1 MLFFSQASSLPF
13 FLPNTSALSVYSQK
27 FLLFPNCS
35 LVEFSA
41 LNLLFS
47 SLAPVLSASLVL
59 SAGSSS
65 WADPAPEEWKV
76 GFFFWQ
82 RPCQK
87 PSLLLRLC
95 KGKENQLMPQK
106 TKHKNSLRWQ
116 SPSRVQR
123 KCFYNHSRHQGKYS
137 HLEKLVFHH
146 IMYTQSHLE
155 ISNTHQ
161 MQQPPG
167 CGE

>member
-76 GFFFWQ
+76 VFFFFLAEALPKTFFTAQ
-82 RPCQK
+82 ALQGERK
-87 PSLLLRLC
+87 SAHAS
-95 KGKENQLMPQK
+95 KNQ
-106 TKHKNSLRWQ
+106 
-116 SPSRVQR
+116 
-123 KCFYNHSRHQGKYS
+123 
-137 HLEKLVFHH
+137 
-146 IMYTQSHLE
+146 TQELSE
-155 ISNTHQ
+155 VAVSF
-161 MQQPPG
+161 
-167 CGE
+167 

>member
-13 FLPNTSALSVYSQK
+13 SLSNTSALSVYSQK

-59 SAGSSS
+59 SAGSSC
-65 WADPAPEEWKV
+65 WADPAPEEWK
-76 GFFFWQ
+76 GCHSAQ
-82 RPCQK
+82 GPCQK

-106 TKHKNSLRWQ
+106 TKHQNSLGWQ

-123 KCFYNHSRHQGKYS
+123 KCFYNHSRHQGKYP
-137 HLEKLVFHH
+137 HLEKTGVSPYHV
-146 IMYTQSHLE
+146 
-155 ISNTHQ
+155 
-161 MQQPPG
+161 PG
-167 CGE
+167 NLQHSPDAATPACGK